1 MIEIVNIESLDA
13 DGKKI
18 PANNPNYITP
28 SLWTHAQL
36 RYNDFSSNSA
46 VQGTFISGYPNT
58 VEFDL
63 SDVIYYS
70 YYKLYLSTD
79 GTTYTEIVTYGGTDG
94 KKLENT
100 KFSMYWNGENT
111 TILENNKE
119 LSFTISQNIP
129 DFYDFNITFNKDL
142 FPLSAG
148 VVDFTKCKID
158 FMATFFTQ
166 NEGYL
171 SDARLF
177 ARPFNDGTATQKK
190 RTLRIVIS
198 SEGGAAIP
206 TSETP
211 QPMETGCLIEIEILP

>member
-36 RYNDFSSNSA
+36 RYNDFSSSSA

-119 LSFTISQNIP
+119 LSFTISQNFP
-129 DFYDFNITFNKDL
+129 DVYDYNLTFNKDL

-148 VVDFTKCKID
+148 AVDFTKCKID
-158 FMATFFTQ
+158 
-166 NEGYL
+166 
-171 SDARLF
+171 
-177 ARPFNDGTATQKK
+177 
-190 RTLRIVIS
+190 
-198 SEGGAAIP
+198 
-206 TSETP
+206 
-211 QPMETGCLIEIEILP
+211 

>member
-36 RYNDFSSNSA
+36 RYNDFSSSSA
-46 VQGTFISGYPNT
+46 VQGNFISGYPNT

-177 ARPFNDGTATQKK
+177 ARPFNSGTAIQKK

-198 SEGGAAIP
+198 DDSGNAIL

-211 QPMETGCLIEIEILP
+211 QPMNSGCLIEIEILP